1 MSAVR
6 ALSVLRL
13 LAASTTP
20 QPAEALARALAV
32 PRASLYRLL
41 REMADEGFVTH
52 YPEERRWGLGI
63 ATLELGSAYQRADP
77 LVRLARPLLGDLVD
91 ATGATVHLA
100 VLHGNETLY
109 LLVERPRRA
118 DPLVTG
124 EGVRLPAHLTA
135 TGRAMLAHLSRRQLE
150 ALYPHGLVRREQAG
164 PRDVRDLRHALE
176 QERARGWSAEE
187 GLVTGG
193 FASVGAAAFDAAGLP
208 TAAVGVTLAQERAD
222 LPALAV
228 PVLRAAATLT
238 RRLGGRAPAGQ
249 DTGSRGPRTPRRLGP
264 PA

>member
-1 MSAVR
+1 MR

-13 LAASTTP
+13 LAAATTP
-20 QPAEALARALAV
+20 QPAEVLARSLGV

-41 REMADEGFVTH
+41 REMCDEGFVTH

-77 LVRLARPLLGDLVD
+77 LVRLARPLLSDVVD

-118 DPLVTG
+118 EHLVTG

-150 ALYPHGLVRREQAG
+150 ALYPHGLVLREEAG
-164 PRDVRDLRHALE
+164 PRSLRDLREALE
-176 QERARGWSAEE
+176 QERTRGWSSED
-187 GLVTGG
+187 GLVSEG
-193 FASVGAAAFDAAGLP
+193 FASVAAAAFDATGLP
-208 TAAVGVTLAQERAD
+208 TAAIGVTTAKERAD
-222 LPALAV
+222 PAALAR
-228 PVLRAAATLT
+228 PVLRAATALT
-238 RRLGGRAPAGQ
+238 RRLGGR
-249 DTGSRGPRTPRRLGP
+249 P
-264 PA
+264 PAH

>member
-1 MSAVR
+1 MSAAR

-20 QPAEALARALAV
+20 QPAEVLARTLGV

-41 REMADEGFVTH
+41 REMCDEGFVTH

-77 LVRLARPLLGDLVD
+77 LVRLARPLLAELVD
-91 ATGATVHLA
+91 TTGATVHLA

-118 DPLVTG
+118 DVLVTG

-135 TGRAMLAHLSRRQLE
+135 TGRAVLAHLSRRQLE
-150 ALYPHGLVRREQAG
+150 ALYPHGLVLREQAG
-164 PRDVRDLRHALE
+164 PRSVRDLREDLE
-176 QERARGWSAEE
+176 AERARGWSSEQ
-187 GLVTGG
+187 GLVTEG
-193 FASVGAAAFDAAGLP
+193 FSSVAAAAFDAAGLP
-208 TAAVGVTLAQERAD
+208 TASIGVTAPTARAD
-222 LPALAV
+222 LEALAL
-228 PVLRAAATLT
+228 PVTRAAAALT
-238 RRLGGRAPAGQ
+238 RRLGGKAPQRAAL
-249 DTGSRGPRTPRRLGP
+249 RW
-264 PA
+264 

>member
-1 MSAVR
+1 MWDVREVSAVR
-6 ALSVLRL
+6 ALSVLRA
-13 LAASTTP
+13 LAASTSP
-20 QPAEALARALAV
+20 QPAESLARALGV

-41 REMADEGFVTH
+41 RELGDEGFVTH

-118 DPLVTG
+118 DALVTG

-135 TGRAMLAHLSRRQLE
+135 TGRAVLAQLSRRQLE
-150 ALYPHGLVRREQAG
+150 ALHPHGLVRRETAG
-164 PRDVRDLRHALE
+164 PRDLRDLREELE
-176 QERARGWSAEE
+176 RERARGWSSER
-187 GLVTGG
+187 GLVTEG

-208 TAAVGVTLAQERAD
+208 IAAVGVTLAQDRAD
-222 LPALAV
+222 LPALSV
-228 PVLRAAATLT
+228 PVQRAAAALT
-238 RRLGGRAPAGQ
+238 RRLGGR
-249 DTGSRGPRTPRRLGP
+249 P
-264 PA
+264 PAR